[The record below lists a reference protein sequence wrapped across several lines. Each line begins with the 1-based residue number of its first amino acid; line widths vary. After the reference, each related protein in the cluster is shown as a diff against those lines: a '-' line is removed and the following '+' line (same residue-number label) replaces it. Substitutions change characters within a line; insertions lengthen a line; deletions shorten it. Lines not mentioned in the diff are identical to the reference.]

1 MRYVLKYSSRFRK
14 DLKKVNKDVS
24 FSEDSFL
31 FVVGE
36 LVKGETLDTRYQNH
50 KLRGKFI
57 GCYECHI
64 QPNVLLIYKIDKQNS
79 LLYLLRIGSHS
90 DLF

>member
-1 MRYVLKYSSRFRK
+1 M
-14 DLKKVNKDVS
+14 KKVNKNVS

-36 LVKGETLDTRYQNH
+36 LVKGETLDTKHQNH
-50 KLRGKFI
+50 KLRGKFN

-64 QPNVLLIYKIDKQNS
+64 QPDVLLVYKTDKKKQ
-79 LLYLLRIGSHS
+79 LIYLLRIGSHS